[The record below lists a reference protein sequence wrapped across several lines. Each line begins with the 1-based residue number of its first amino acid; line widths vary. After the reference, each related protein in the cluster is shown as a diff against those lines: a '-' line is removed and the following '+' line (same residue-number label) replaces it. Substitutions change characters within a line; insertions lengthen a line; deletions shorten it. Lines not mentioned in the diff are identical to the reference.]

1 MRSRQT
7 WAGILL
13 FTPGHRWVKDIK
25 IKIKTCLERE
35 GLSPEGLARGKKV
48 GESHY
53 FLSPS
58 PSWKIHREKLAGGTT
73 IQDPGRQASFLTS
86 GSFSELLAS
95 PQFPENYH
103 LPFNLL
109 HNLPSLSLSYVSL
122 DILVSSCSP
131 LKSHWKC
138 QGLGTWSELN
148 PD

>member
-109 HNLPSLSLSYVSL
+109 HNLPSLSLIVCKPGHPCVQL
-122 DILVSSCSP
+122 FPAQEP
-131 LKSHWKC
+131 LEVPGPGHMVRA
-138 QGLGTWSELN
+138 
-148 PD
+148 